1 MKSVRRIFTYS
12 HIRRTSYI
20 INLNNEEYIN
30 LPNLLNQWDFFKKKQ
45 KKNRIKRFSEYYE
58 FVLFPFLWRIVG
70 HNLRND
76 FRNLPLFGFW

>member
-1 MKSVRRIFTYS
+1 MQRIFTYS

-30 LPNLLNQWDFFKKKQ
+30 LPNLLNQRDIFKKKH
-45 KKNRIKRFSEYYE
+45 KKNRMKRFSVYYD
-58 FVLFPFLWRIVG
+58 FVLFPFLWWIVR
-70 HNLRND
+70 HDLCND